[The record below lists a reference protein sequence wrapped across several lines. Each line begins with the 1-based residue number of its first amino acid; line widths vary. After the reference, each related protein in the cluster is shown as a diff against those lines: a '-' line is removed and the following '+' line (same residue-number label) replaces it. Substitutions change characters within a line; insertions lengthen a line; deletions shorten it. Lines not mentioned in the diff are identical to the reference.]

1 MSKITKV
8 KYFTKEKQAKINP
21 SNITKYQKYLKSSI
35 IKNKDVESSI
45 II

>member
-8 KYFTKEKQAKINP
+8 KYFTKEKQSKINP
-21 SNITKYQKYLKSSI
+21 SNIAKYKKYLKSSI
-35 IKNKDVESSI
+35 IKNKDVELSI